1 MDRSVRLRENQNHVI
16 FNSLVGFSAF
26 SCFYGNPYR
35 RISSDSQR
43 RIRVFPDLRNADFT
57 PWLLYDFTGMHISDF
72 GEMHESASADW
83 RVRAKAPLCIH
94 ACRQGEGAFR
104 HAAMTLSLITETER
118 EQLLANGR
126 ARAAGEAID
135 PLPVVRLFTPDAHA
149 TWLLASLDPVDE
161 DTASGLCDLGIGMP
175 ALGTVKLSELASIVG
190 PLMRPIR
197 RDLYFRATRTL
208 SEYTRLAQLNG
219 SIMD

>member
-1 MDRSVRLRENQNHVI
+1 M
-16 FNSLVGFSAF
+16 
-26 SCFYGNPYR
+26 
-35 RISSDSQR
+35 RIG
-43 RIRVFPDLRNADFT
+43 DF
-57 PWLLYDFTGMHISDF
+57 
-72 GEMHESASADW
+72 ERMHESASADW
-83 RVRAKAPLCIH
+83 RIRAKTPLCIH
-94 ACRQGEGAFR
+94 VCRQGAGASR
-104 HAAMTLSLITETER
+104 RVAMTQSLITETER

-126 ARAAGEAID
+126 DRAVGLVVD

-149 TWLLASLDPVDE
+149 TWLLAALDPVDG
-161 DTASGLCDLGIGMP
+161 DTAYGLCDVGIGMP

-190 PLMRPIR
+190 PLKRPVM